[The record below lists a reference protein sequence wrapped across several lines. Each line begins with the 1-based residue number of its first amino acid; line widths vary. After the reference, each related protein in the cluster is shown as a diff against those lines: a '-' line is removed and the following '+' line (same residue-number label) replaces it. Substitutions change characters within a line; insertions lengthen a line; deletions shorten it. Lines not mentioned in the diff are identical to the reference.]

1 MEQVFLSFKDEIPYS
16 TAVVVE
22 SFKEKENK
30 IDIYANIWVERK
42 SQKPIVLGKNGS
54 KIKSIREKSE
64 SEIYKILKKR
74 ISLDLWVK
82 IKPHWRNKKNAL
94 KEFGYK

>member
-16 TAVVVE
+16 TAVIVE
-22 SFKEKENK
+22 TFKEVENK

-54 KIKSIREKSE
+54 KIKAIREKSE